1 MHDFKLISLG
11 IKTKY
16 NWYRNDYKRKCDW
29 KKKIIQQG
37 ARRLWDYK
45 TFFSFPHIHTLIDT
59 HKQTHTHKQT
69 QTFQTIQTLTPFR
82 LLLCKNRD
90 ESGVNFSVWMW
101 DRITPTTCTKKK
113 KKKLKRKE
121 KEKNIWK
128 KTAYQFFFSLAV
140 LLWNWWKKI
149 CKIIYIGVVCVKVVN
164 M

>member
-45 TFFSFPHIHTLIDT
+45 TFFSFPHIYTLIDT

-113 KKKLKRKE
+113 KKKKVETQRGGK
-121 KEKNIWK
+121 KYMKKNCLPI
-128 KTAYQFFFSLAV
+128 FFFTRCVIMKLM
-140 LLWNWWKKI
+140 KK
-149 CKIIYIGVVCVKVVN
+149 N